1 MKRNESLG
9 RMSAFVIVKAMN
21 ESGVNTLASKLGS
34 LFSVLIEY
42 PEILLS

>member
-21 ESGVNTLASKLGS
+21 ESGVNTKTSKLGRY
-34 LFSVLIEY
+34 FQC
-42 PEILLS
+42 

>member
-21 ESGVNTLASKLGS
+21 ERGVNTLASKLVRY
-34 LFSVLIEY
+34 FQC
-42 PEILLS
+42 